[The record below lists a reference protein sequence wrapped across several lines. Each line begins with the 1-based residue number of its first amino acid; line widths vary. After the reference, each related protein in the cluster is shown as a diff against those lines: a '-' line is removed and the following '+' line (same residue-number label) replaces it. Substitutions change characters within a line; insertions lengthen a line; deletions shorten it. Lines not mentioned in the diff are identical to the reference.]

1 MSVGLWVFISEEP
14 FWSKFLNYF
23 SSLHLDSHCSMISGH
38 INWPFFLKKLNW
50 TTRSKSSYNASL
62 LPVSIQSKDRL
73 KLVLNN
79 PFETWLLW
87 ALCLLN
93 QCWTFLISSYHIALP
108 KNASPEEKK
117 VKGNMVMSLFSWT
130 RMLEGVFG
138 TSVCLFSLRLLC
150 WVFLFGCLVWFGF
163 WFFLQEVYF
172 SLQKILLSFFL
183 IYIFT
188 ASITTAVLRV

>member
-93 QCWTFLISSYHIALP
+93 QCWTFLISSYHIALR

-117 VKGNMVMSLFSWT
+117 WREIWLWAYSVEQECWRGFLVLLFVCFLW
-130 RMLEGVFG
+130 GCCAGFFFV
-138 TSVCLFSLRLLC
+138 VCLF
-150 WVFLFGCLVWFGF
+150 GLVWFLV
-163 WFFLQEVYF
+163 FFTGGLFQFTENITILFFNIYF
-172 SLQKILLSFFL
+172 YCKHHYSS
-183 IYIFT
+183 T
-188 ASITTAVLRV
+188 